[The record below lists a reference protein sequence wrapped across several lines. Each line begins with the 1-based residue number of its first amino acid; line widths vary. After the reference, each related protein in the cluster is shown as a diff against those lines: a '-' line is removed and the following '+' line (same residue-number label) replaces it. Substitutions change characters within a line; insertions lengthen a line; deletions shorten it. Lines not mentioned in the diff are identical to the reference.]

1 MDETSQKNDALNVWV
16 IEPHEPLIFRDGRPF
31 NLKPGIIAQS
41 LPFPFPSTTTGGVRS
56 QAGLNEQGVFVY
68 KSKDQLETL
77 KQLKVRGPLLVQ
89 ITHHDEGDGREKEDT
104 LEWFVPAP
112 ADALLL
118 KPGDDALKPGDDALK
133 PGDDASSEIKA
144 LLKRLV
150 PIKTTVNELTDLTSV
165 HEDKGKPPLHL
176 VGMQQYISGKPVE
189 KPPRYWKWHVFQ
201 EWLLNPEE
209 NKIKEWSDLGIVGLA
224 QEERTHVGMDRENH
238 KGKDGALFA
247 TRGMEFVAFNEDEG
261 LQKAHPLGL
270 AMILEKDAQPVPR
283 ENFATFGGER
293 RIVRWRNYTSNT
305 LSCPTEL
312 IEKIVVGEDKVWSC
326 RMILL
331 TPAYFKEGFYPTEIQ
346 KEQDGVKPIIKAIA
360 IQRPEVISG
369 WDLVSRVPKKTR
381 RLAPAGTVFFLE
393 LQGEQEAIRNW
404 VRKYWLQCISDN
416 DDNNEPQDCNDGFG
430 LAVIGTWDGQL
441 HEMKIGE

>member
-1 MDETSQKNDALNVWV
+1 MGETQQENDVLNVWV

-41 LPFPFPSTTTGGVRS
+41 LPFPFPSTTTGGVRT
-56 QAGLNEQGVFVY
+56 QAGLDTQGNFVY
-68 KSKDQLETL
+68 TSPEQLKTL
-77 KQLKVRGPLLVQ
+77 KALKVRGPLLVQ
-89 ITHHDEGDGREKEDT
+89 IAHHNEGDEQKKKDA
-104 LEWFVPAP
+104 LEWFVSAP

-118 KPGDDALKPGDDALK
+118 KPGDN
-133 PGDDASSEIKA
+133 ASSKTKA

-150 PIKTTVNELTDLTSV
+150 PIKTAVDELTDLTSV

-189 KPPRYWKWHVFQ
+189 KPPRYWKWHMFQ
-201 EWLLNPEE
+201 EWLLHPEE
-209 NKIKEWSDLGIVGLA
+209 KKIDEWSDLGIVGLA

-247 TRGMEFVAFNEDEG
+247 TRGMEFVAFNDEKG
-261 LQKAHPLGL
+261 LQETHPLGL
-270 AMILEKDAQPVPR
+270 AMIVEQNAQLVPR

-293 RIVRWRNYTSNT
+293 RIVRWHNYTSST
-305 LSCPTEL
+305 LTCPSEL
-312 IEKIVVGEDKVWSC
+312 LEKIVVGEDKVWSC

-331 TPAYFKEGFYPTEIQ
+331 TPAYFNEGFYPTEIQ
-346 KEQDGVKPIIKAIA
+346 KEQDGVKPTIKAIA

-369 WDLVSRVPKKTR
+369 WDLVKKAPKETR

-393 LQGEQEAIRNW
+393 LQGEQEAIRKW
-404 VRKYWLQCISDN
+404 VRKYWLECISDK
-416 DDNNEPQDCNDGFG
+416 DNKGESQDCNDGFG

>member
-1 MDETSQKNDALNVWV
+1 MDETQQENDALNVWV

-41 LPFPFPSTTTGGVRS
+41 LPFPFPSTTTGGVRT
-56 QAGLNEQGVFVY
+56 QAGLDEQGIFAY
-68 KSKDQLETL
+68 TSDTQLDAL
-77 KQLKVRGPLLVQ
+77 KKLKVRGPLLVQ
-89 ITHHDEGDGREKEDT
+89 IAHHDEDDEQKKEDA

-118 KPGDDALKPGDDALK
+118 KPGDDAPKSD
-133 PGDDASSEIKA
+133 DDASSKTKA

-150 PIKTTVNELTDLTSV
+150 PIKKTMDELTDLASV
-165 HEDKGKPPLHL
+165 HEDKGRPPLHL
-176 VGMQQYISGKPVE
+176 VGMQPYISGKPVE
-189 KPPRYWKWHVFQ
+189 KPPRYWKWCVFQ

-209 NKIKEWSDLGIVGLA
+209 KEIKSWSDLGIAGLA

-247 TRGMEFVAFNEDEG
+247 TRGMEFVAFNDDEG
-261 LQKAHPLGL
+261 LQEAHPLGL
-270 AMILEKDAQPVPR
+270 AMILENDAQPTPR

-293 RIVRWRNYTSNT
+293 RIVRWHNYTSST
-305 LSCPTEL
+305 LTCPPEL
-312 IEKIVVGEDKVWSC
+312 IAKIVVGEDKVWSC

-346 KEQDGVKPIIKAIA
+346 KEQDGIKPIIKAIA

-369 WDLVSRVPKKTR
+369 WDLVKRAPKKTR
-381 RLAPAGTVFFLE
+381 RLASAGTVFFLE

-404 VRKYWLQCISDN
+404 VRKYWLECISDK
-416 DDNNEPQDCNDGFG
+416 DDNDEPQDCNDGFG